1 MKMRLLRNSN
11 CTGANSN
18 ELIQNHPW
26 DIQSVHEL
34 LYFNCPSCV
43 YKDHCKQKL
52 INHAYDHHPECV
64 DYLIKIKDGTLR
76 DVICPWNIKDLI
88 SKSTRNELTL
98 RQKISYIEISRKIF
112 NFNFMKL
119 IIINCNFF

>member
-1 MKMRLLRNSN
+1 MYFIENACKIIFSESQNSCDKEFLNIPHMYFFKSISELVNKMKMRLLRNSN

-43 YKDHCKQKL
+43 FKDHCKQKL
-52 INHAYDHHPECV
+52 INHAYDHHPG
-64 DYLIKIKDGTLR
+64 I
-76 DVICPWNIKDLI
+76 NI
-88 SKSTRNELTL
+88 SH
-98 RQKISYIEISRKIF
+98 
-112 NFNFMKL
+112 
-119 IIINCNFF
+119 